1 MRHTNNSTH
10 CFNYKQNTQALYA
23 TYSGRIGK
31 FGYQIGLRGEYW
43 NVKTRSYGWEQ
54 EQKGEI
60 PGYTSNSFFKLFPSA
75 FISYEIGD
83 GQEIQMN
90 YTRRLRRPWGGQ
102 LNNFQNIS
110 DSTNISFGNPNLTPE
125 YSNAYELN
133 YLKNWENHTL
143 SLSGYYRTTDDVI
156 ERISYGSGTGRVIYT
171 TFENV
176 TQTQSAGLEIVSK
189 NRLFKAIDLT
199 TTVNLFYY
207 KLNAFEYVING
218 QPITGKADENF
229 SWNARMTANIM
240 LPWGITMQ
248 ATGRYDAKRIVAQ
261 GYREPSYSLDLGLR
275 KMFNQHWSLSINAR
289 DILDSRGR
297 KTITS
302 NDSFYRYSENSH
314 GGRRFG
320 FTLTYSF
327 GNMKAKMPKRKQQEM
342 PSSGYSEMDG
352 MGEM

>member
-1 MRHTNNSTH
+1 
-10 CFNYKQNTQALYA
+10 
-23 TYSGRIGK
+23 
-31 FGYQIGLRGEYW
+31 
-43 NVKTRSYGWEQ
+43 
-54 EQKGEI
+54 
-60 PGYTSNSFFKLFPSA
+60 
-75 FISYEIGD
+75 
-83 GQEIQMN
+83 
-90 YTRRLRRPWGGQ
+90 
-102 LNNFQNIS
+102 
-110 DSTNISFGNPNLTPE
+110 
-125 YSNAYELN
+125 
-133 YLKNWENHTL
+133 
-143 SLSGYYRTTDDVI
+143 
-156 ERISYGSGTGRVIYT
+156 
-171 TFENV
+171 
-176 TQTQSAGLEIVSK
+176 
-189 NRLFKAIDLT
+189 
-199 TTVNLFYY
+199 
-207 KLNAFEYVING
+207 
-218 QPITGKADENF
+218 
-229 SWNARMTANIM
+229 MTANIM